1 MSSRVM
7 VKDLISGRVGDQ
19 KGYSGS
25 SRCVYTWEN
34 GELLDVRRHWEPC
47 RNPTLPVGVY
57 VKV

>member
-25 SRCVYTWEN
+25 SRCVYTWEM
-34 GELLDVRRHWEPC
+34 ESSL
-47 RNPTLPVGVY
+47 TLGGTGSHAETQRSQSGY
-57 VKV
+57 M